1 METWLIMTFFIIT
14 SPDDIRLS
22 DFLYFCIRFEG
33 LEALTKSSIVT
44 SYCCKQKLILLSQ
57 EIL

>member
-1 METWLIMTFFIIT
+1 METWLIMTFFIKT

-22 DFLYFCIRFEG
+22 DFLYFCIK
-33 LEALTKSSIVT
+33 LEALTKSSILT

>member
-1 METWLIMTFFIIT
+1 METWLIMIFIKT

-22 DFLYFCIRFEG
+22 DFLYFCIK

-44 SYCCKQKLILLSQ
+44 SY
-57 EIL
+57 